1 MKPHPDGSLG
11 HRPERGDDFA
21 PARAPRRRI
30 RRRAVIFATCLFT
43 VGATAVGVDRV
54 AASRVESRTA
64 EAFQQGMG
72 TPERPSVDVRGFPV
86 LPQLASGTLR
96 HVDITAQDIPA
107 RGTSRPLPV
116 TRLTVGLDELQ
127 TSSEADQAHAQ
138 TVDATAF
145 LSYEDLSDALGLEIE
160 GDSEPG
166 RVRAQ
171 LVLPFSG
178 EVTVST
184 AVAAV
189 SANRIALTDFS
200 VAQGQ
205 LPAAGQAL
213 LAEVLAEPIQLRN
226 IPEGLHL
233 RSVTVAPS
241 GINAHFTGDTVTF
254 RPATTAA

>member
-1 MKPHPDGSLG
+1 MKRHPDGSIG
-11 HRPERGDDFA
+11 HRPDPGDDFA
-21 PARAPRRRI
+21 SVRPPLRRT
-30 RRRAVIFATCLFT
+30 RRRAVIFTACLLT
-43 VGATAVGVDRV
+43 VGATAVVVDRV

-64 EAFQQGMG
+64 EAFQKGMG
-72 TPERPSVDVRGFPV
+72 TPERPSVEVRGFPV
-86 LPQLASGTLR
+86 LPQMASGTLR
-96 HVDITAQDIPA
+96 HVDITAEDIPA
-107 RGTSRPLPV
+107 RGNSRPLPV

-127 TSSEADQAHAQ
+127 TSSDADQAQAR

-171 LVLPFSG
+171 IVLPFSG
-178 EVTVST
+178 DVTVST

-189 SANRIALTDFS
+189 SANRIAFTDLS
-200 VAQGQ
+200 VTSGR

-213 LAEVLAEPIQLRN
+213 LAKALAEPVQLHS

-241 GINAHFTGDTVTF
+241 GLNAHFTGDTVTF
-254 RPATTAA
+254 RSETAAA